1 MGNFGDGA
9 SVRRE
14 GQALLRAQQ
23 CLAAMASYLSG
34 QVTGLIPESWHGP
47 GADTFSAGWSGQ
59 GQTMSQL
66 SAVCGHVGQALVDL
80 GNALDAANQQ
90 ATKAQQLVP
99 GPLAGRGLDPAGEQK
114 SQQMLSQA
122 LGAAQQAWNTARS
135 KLAGVTVPKMGP
147 AMTVSQVNAWAS
159 RVAPVPQ
166 QPKSTPWYDSVWHGI
181 EHGAADV
188 GNFIAN
194 NAGQLGEMGVGT
206 GEMVGG
212 GLLALLGAGGEVG
225 GGALDLT
232 GIGAV
237 VGVPANVV
245 SAAAI
250 GAGLT
255 GVVAGARTFGTG
267 ASQLNMSSDSGGGGG
282 GGEPAS
288 GGSSVDETLSS
299 LRSGRTPP
307 NLEVDNAGDLE
318 QVWQKLGGGSGT
330 PVEGSTY
337 PGQLEQLPDG
347 TRIGMRSGS
356 KSGGPTID
364 VWRPGKP
371 YVKVHLPSG

>member
-1 MGNFGDGA
+1 MGTFGDGG

-34 QVTGLIPESWHGP
+34 QVSALIPGSWHGN
-47 GADTFSAGWSGQ
+47 GANTFSAGWSAQ
-59 GQTMSQL
+59 GQAMSQL
-66 SAVCGHVGQALVDL
+66 SAVCGHVGQTLVDL
-80 GNALDAANQQ
+80 GNALDTANEQ
-90 ATKAQQLVP
+90 AGKAQQLVP
-99 GPLAGRGLDPAGEQK
+99 GPLAGRGLDPAGEQR

-122 LGAAQQAWNTARS
+122 QSAAQQAWNTARS
-135 KLAGVTVPKMGP
+135 KLAGITVPKMGP

-166 QPKSTPWYDSVWHGI
+166 RPKSTPWYDSLWHGI
-181 EHGAADV
+181 EHGAGDV

-194 NAGQLGEMGVGT
+194 NADQLASIGLGT
-206 GEMVGG
+206 GEMLGG
-212 GLLALLGAGGEVG
+212 GMLTVLGAGGEAG
-225 GGALDLT
+225 GTVLDAT
-232 GIGAV
+232 GVGAV
-237 VGVPANVV
+237 IGVPANVV
-245 SAAAI
+245 SAGAI
-250 GAGLT
+250 GVGVT
-255 GVVAGARTFGTG
+255 GMAAGAKTFAGG
-267 ASQLNMSSDSGGGGG
+267 ATQLNMSSDSGGGGG

-288 GGSSVDETLSS
+288 GGSSADGTLSS
-299 LRSGRTPP
+299 LRTGRTPP
-307 NLEVDNAGDLE
+307 NLEVDNAEDLE

-330 PVEGSTY
+330 PVEGTSY

-347 TRIGMRSGS
+347 TKIGMRSGS

-371 YVKVHLPSG
+371 YVKVHLP